1 MILILT
7 FLNGIFIYATFIFIF
22 MLVAGQ
28 DRDPNLR
35 IAMNRDEDIT
45 VSDGSQ
51 ALVVTV
57 SSSITAHHQV
67 R

>member
-1 MILILT
+1 
-7 FLNGIFIYATFIFIF
+7 

-35 IAMNRDEDIT
+35 IAIINRDGDIT

-51 ALVVTV
+51 ALVVTA
-57 SSSITAHHQV
+57 SSITAHHQV

>member
-1 MILILT
+1 
-7 FLNGIFIYATFIFIF
+7 

-35 IAMNRDEDIT
+35 IAINRDEDIT

-51 ALVVTV
+51 ALVVTA
-57 SSSITAHHQV
+57 SSITAHHQV
-67 R
+67 RYSKNPMAD